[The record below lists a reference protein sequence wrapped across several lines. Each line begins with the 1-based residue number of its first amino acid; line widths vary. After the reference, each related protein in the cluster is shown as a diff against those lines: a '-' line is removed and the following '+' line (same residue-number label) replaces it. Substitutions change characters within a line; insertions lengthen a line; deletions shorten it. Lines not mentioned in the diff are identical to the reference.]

1 MKRAL
6 MIALLAAGCSRK
18 PAPGGV
24 RLQQINDAFVSAGYK
39 LDSFH
44 PADPGKLSAQKC
56 VEGTLDGVDAMVC
69 EYGSNEAIA
78 LGKKAGEDWIAQA
91 TTGAVLVNGSTLL
104 CVADRAHADPNGK
117 LIHKLTQTFS
127 HAR

>member
-1 MKRAL
+1 MVAL
-6 MIALLAAGCSRK
+6 LLAAGCSKK

-24 RLQQINDAFVSAGYK
+24 KLQQINDAFVSAGYK

-44 PADPGKLSAQKC
+44 ATDPTRLSAQKC
-56 VEGTLDGVDAMVC
+56 VEGTLDGVETMVC
-69 EYGSNEAIA
+69 EYGSTEALA

-91 TTGAVLVNGSTLL
+91 TTGAVLTNGATLL

-117 LIHKLTQTFS
+117 TIHKLTQAFS
-127 HAR
+127 HAK